1 MKKFIERALRVI
13 EEEIIPETKKGVA
26 KGNKVFGGAILTKS
40 DYSTMTIGV
49 NQETENP
56 LFHGEISTL
65 NKFFAENK
73 NRSTDDLIFLSTHEP
88 CPMCLSAITWA
99 GFNTIYYFFNY
110 QDTKKAFNIAHDLD
124 ILSEVFGRSDG
135 AYSKE
140 NYFWKCY
147 AIKELIRYAR
157 TSKLEIIYLKYLS
170 VYHQYMTV
178 YPKSTKI
185 RKMTIVFRSA
195 RYNLRLVYLFKCY
208 KK

>member
-26 KGNKVFGGAILTKS
+26 KGNKVFGGAILSKN
-40 DYSTMTIGV
+40 DYSTITIGV

-73 NRSTDDLIFLSTHEP
+73 NRSTDNLIFLSTHEP

-110 QDTKKAFNIAHDLD
+110 QDTKKTFNIAHDLD

-135 AYSKE
+135 AYSRE
-140 NYFWKCY
+140 NYFWKCF
-147 AIKELIRYAR
+147 AIKEQIDMVETANRDSLLKISNRI
-157 TSKLEIIYLKYLS
+157 SSIYDSLS
-170 VYHQYMTV
+170 AEYQN
-178 YPKSTKI
+178 KKN
-185 RKMTIVFRSA
+185 
-195 RYNLRLVYLFKCY
+195 YNSIPLS
-208 KK
+208 

>member
-1 MKKFIERALRVI
+1 MRKFLERALEVI

-26 KGNKVFGGAILTKS
+26 KGNKVFGGAILTKR
-40 DYSTMTIGV
+40 DFSTITIGV

-99 GFNTIYYFFNY
+99 GFKTIYYFFNY
-110 QDTKKAFNIAHDLD
+110 QDTKKSFNISHDLD

-135 AYSKE
+135 VYRKE

-147 AIKELIRYAR
+147 AIKELIDMLEPE
-157 TSKLEIIYLKYLS
+157 SKDNLLKISERISSMYDSLS
-170 VYHQYMTV
+170 DEYQ
-178 YPKSTKI
+178 
-185 RKMTIVFRSA
+185 
-195 RYNLRLVYLFKCY
+195 Y
-208 KK
+208 KKDDNNIPLS

>member
-1 MKKFIERALRVI
+1 MKKFIERALKVI
-13 EEEIIPETKKGVA
+13 EEEIIPETKKSVA
-26 KGNKVFGGAILTKS
+26 KGNKVFGGAILSKS

-73 NRSTDDLIFLSTHEP
+73 NMSTDDLIFLSTHEP

-110 QDTKKAFNIAHDLD
+110 QDTKKTFNIAHDLD

-135 AYSKE
+135 AYSRE
-140 NYFWKCY
+140 NYFWKCF
-147 AIKELIRYAR
+147 AIKEQIDMVETANRDSLLKISNRI
-157 TSKLEIIYLKYLS
+157 SSIYDSLS
-170 VYHQYMTV
+170 AEYQN
-178 YPKSTKI
+178 KKN
-185 RKMTIVFRSA
+185 
-195 RYNLRLVYLFKCY
+195 YNSIPLS
-208 KK
+208 

>member
-1 MKKFIERALRVI
+1 MKKFIERALEVI
-13 EEEIIPETKKGVA
+13 EEEIIPETKNAVA
-26 KGNKVFGGAILTKS
+26 KGNKVFGGAILTKR
-40 DYSTMTIGV
+40 DFSTITIGV

-99 GFNTIYYFFNY
+99 GFKTIYYFFNY
-110 QDTKKAFNIAHDLD
+110 QDTKKSFNISHDLD

-135 AYSKE
+135 VYRKE

-147 AIKELIRYAR
+147 AIKELIDMLEPE
-157 TSKLEIIYLKYLS
+157 SKDNLLKISERISSMYDSLS
-170 VYHQYMTV
+170 DEYQ
-178 YPKSTKI
+178 
-185 RKMTIVFRSA
+185 
-195 RYNLRLVYLFKCY
+195 N
-208 KK
+208 KKDDNNIPLS

>member
-1 MKKFIERALRVI
+1 MKKFIERALEVI
-13 EEEIIPETKKGVA
+13 EEEIIPETKNSVA

-40 DYSTMTIGV
+40 DFSTITIGV

-99 GFNTIYYFFNY
+99 GFKTIYYFFNY
-110 QDTKKAFNIAHDLD
+110 QDTKKSFNISHDLD

-135 AYSKE
+135 VYRKE

-147 AIKELIRYAR
+147 AIKELIDMLEPG
-157 TSKLEIIYLKYLS
+157 SKDNLLKISERISSMYDSLS
-170 VYHQYMTV
+170 DEYQ
-178 YPKSTKI
+178 
-185 RKMTIVFRSA
+185 
-195 RYNLRLVYLFKCY
+195 Y
-208 KK
+208 KKDDNNIPLS

>member
-1 MKKFIERALRVI
+1 MKKFIERALKVI
-13 EEEIIPETKKGVA
+13 EEEIIPETKKSVA
-26 KGNKVFGGAILTKS
+26 KGNKVFGGAILSKS

-110 QDTKKAFNIAHDLD
+110 QDTKKTFNIAHDLD

-135 AYSKE
+135 AYSRE
-140 NYFWKCY
+140 NYFWKCF
-147 AIKELIRYAR
+147 AIKEQIDMVETANRDSLLKISNRI
-157 TSKLEIIYLKYLS
+157 SSIYDSLS
-170 VYHQYMTV
+170 AEYQN
-178 YPKSTKI
+178 KKN
-185 RKMTIVFRSA
+185 
-195 RYNLRLVYLFKCY
+195 YNSIPLS
-208 KK
+208 

>member
-1 MKKFIERALRVI
+1 MKKFIERALKVI

-40 DYSTMTIGV
+40 DYSTITIGV
-49 NQETENP
+49 NEETENP

-65 NKFFAENK
+65 NQFFAENK

-110 QDTKKAFNIAHDLD
+110 QDTKKTFNIAHDLD

-135 AYSKE
+135 AYSRE
-140 NYFWKCY
+140 NYFWKCF
-147 AIKELIRYAR
+147 AIKEQIDMVETANRDSLLKISNRI
-157 TSKLEIIYLKYLS
+157 SSIYDSLS
-170 VYHQYMTV
+170 AEYQN
-178 YPKSTKI
+178 KKN
-185 RKMTIVFRSA
+185 
-195 RYNLRLVYLFKCY
+195 YNSIPLS
-208 KK
+208 

>member
-1 MKKFIERALRVI
+1 MKKFIERALEVI
-13 EEEIIPETKKGVA
+13 EEEIIPETKNAVA
-26 KGNKVFGGAILTKS
+26 KGNKVFGGAILTKR
-40 DYSTMTIGV
+40 DFSTITIGV

-99 GFNTIYYFFNY
+99 GFKTIYYFFNY
-110 QDTKKAFNIAHDLD
+110 QDTKKSFNISHDLD

-135 AYSKE
+135 VYRKE

-147 AIKELIRYAR
+147 AIKELIDMLEPG
-157 TSKLEIIYLKYLS
+157 SKDNLLKISERISSMYDSLS
-170 VYHQYMTV
+170 DEYQ
-178 YPKSTKI
+178 
-185 RKMTIVFRSA
+185 
-195 RYNLRLVYLFKCY
+195 N
-208 KK
+208 KKDDNNIPLS

>member
-1 MKKFIERALRVI
+1 MKKFIERALKVI
-13 EEEIIPETKKGVA
+13 EEEIIPETKKSVA
-26 KGNKVFGGAILTKS
+26 KGNKVFGGAILSKS
-40 DYSTMTIGV
+40 DYSTVTIGV

-110 QDTKKAFNIAHDLD
+110 QDTKKTFNIAHDLD

-135 AYSKE
+135 AYSRE
-140 NYFWKCY
+140 NYFWKCF
-147 AIKELIRYAR
+147 AIKEQIDM
-157 TSKLEIIYLKYLS
+157 LESANRDNLLKISNRISYIYDNLS
-170 VYHQYMTV
+170 AEYQ
-178 YPKSTKI
+178 
-185 RKMTIVFRSA
+185 
-195 RYNLRLVYLFKCY
+195 N
-208 KK
+208 KKNCNSIPLS

>member
-1 MKKFIERALRVI
+1 MKKFIERALKVI
-13 EEEIIPETKKGVA
+13 EEEIIPETKKSVA
-26 KGNKVFGGAILTKS
+26 KGNKVFGGAILSKR

-110 QDTKKAFNIAHDLD
+110 QDTKKTFNIAHDLD

-135 AYSKE
+135 AYSRE
-140 NYFWKCY
+140 NYFWKCF
-147 AIKELIRYAR
+147 AIREQIDM
-157 TSKLEIIYLKYLS
+157 LESSNRDRLLTISDRISSIYDSLS
-170 VYHQYMTV
+170 AEYQN
-178 YPKSTKI
+178 KKN
-185 RKMTIVFRSA
+185 
-195 RYNLRLVYLFKCY
+195 YNSIPLS
-208 KK
+208 

>member
-13 EEEIIPETKKGVA
+13 EEEIIPETKKSVA
-26 KGNKVFGGAILTKS
+26 KGNKVFGGAILSKG

-65 NKFFAENK
+65 NQFFAENK

-110 QDTKKAFNIAHDLD
+110 QDTKKTFNIAHDLD

-135 AYSKE
+135 AYSRE
-140 NYFWKCY
+140 NYFWKCF
-147 AIKELIRYAR
+147 AIKEQIDMVETANRDSLLKISNRI
-157 TSKLEIIYLKYLS
+157 SSIYDSLS
-170 VYHQYMTV
+170 AEYQN
-178 YPKSTKI
+178 KKN
-185 RKMTIVFRSA
+185 
-195 RYNLRLVYLFKCY
+195 YNSIPLS
-208 KK
+208 

>member
-1 MKKFIERALRVI
+1 MKKFIERALEVI
-13 EEEIIPETKKGVA
+13 EEEIIPETKNAVA
-26 KGNKVFGGAILTKS
+26 KGNKVFGGAILTKR
-40 DYSTMTIGV
+40 DFSTITIGV

-99 GFNTIYYFFNY
+99 GFKTIYYFFNY
-110 QDTKKAFNIAHDLD
+110 QDTKKSFNISHDLD

-135 AYSKE
+135 VYRKE

-147 AIKELIRYAR
+147 AIKELIDMLEPAR
-157 TSKLEIIYLKYLS
+157 KDNLLKISERISSMYDSLS
-170 VYHQYMTV
+170 DEYQ
-178 YPKSTKI
+178 
-185 RKMTIVFRSA
+185 
-195 RYNLRLVYLFKCY
+195 Y
-208 KK
+208 KKDDNNIPLS

>member
-1 MKKFIERALRVI
+1 MKKFIERALKVI
-13 EEEIIPETKKGVA
+13 EEEIIPETKKSVA
-26 KGNKVFGGAILTKS
+26 KGNKVFGGAILSKS

-110 QDTKKAFNIAHDLD
+110 QDTKKTFNIAHDLD

-135 AYSKE
+135 AYSRE
-140 NYFWKCY
+140 NYFWKCF
-147 AIKELIRYAR
+147 AIKEQIDMVETANRDSLLKISNRISSIYDSLSAEYQNKKNYNSIPLI
-157 TSKLEIIYLKYLS
+157 
-170 VYHQYMTV
+170 
-178 YPKSTKI
+178 
-185 RKMTIVFRSA
+185 
-195 RYNLRLVYLFKCY
+195 
-208 KK
+208 

>member
-1 MKKFIERALRVI
+1 MKKFIERALEVI
-13 EEEIIPETKKGVA
+13 EEEIIPETKNAVA
-26 KGNKVFGGAILTKS
+26 KGNKVFGGAILTKR
-40 DYSTMTIGV
+40 DFSTITIGV

-99 GFNTIYYFFNY
+99 GFKTIYYFFNY
-110 QDTKKAFNIAHDLD
+110 QDTKKSFNISHDLD

-135 AYSKE
+135 VYRKE

-147 AIKELIRYAR
+147 AIKELIDMLEPG
-157 TSKLEIIYLKYLS
+157 SKDNLLKISERISSMYDSLS
-170 VYHQYMTV
+170 DDYQ
-178 YPKSTKI
+178 
-185 RKMTIVFRSA
+185 
-195 RYNLRLVYLFKCY
+195 Y
-208 KK
+208 KKDDNNIPLS

>member
-1 MKKFIERALRVI
+1 MKNFIERALRVI

-40 DYSTMTIGV
+40 DYATMTIGV

-73 NRSTDDLIFLSTHEP
+73 NRSTGDLIFLSTHEP

-99 GFNTIYYFFNY
+99 GFDTIYYFFNY
-110 QDTKKAFNIAHDLD
+110 QETKKTFKIAHDLD
-124 ILSEVFGRSDG
+124 ILSGVFGRSDG
-135 AYSKE
+135 TYIRE

-147 AIKELIRYAR
+147 AIKELISNLEPANKDSLLKTTERISAVYGSLSNDYQ
-157 TSKLEIIYLKYLS
+157 SKKNDNSIPLS
-170 VYHQYMTV
+170 
-178 YPKSTKI
+178 
-185 RKMTIVFRSA
+185 
-195 RYNLRLVYLFKCY
+195 
-208 KK
+208 

>member
-26 KGNKVFGGAILTKS
+26 KGNKVFGGAILSKG

-49 NQETENP
+49 NQATENP

-99 GFNTIYYFFNY
+99 VFNTIYYFFNY
-110 QDTKKAFNIAHDLD
+110 QDTKKTFNIAHDLD

-135 AYSKE
+135 AYSRE
-140 NYFWKCY
+140 NYFWKCF
-147 AIKELIRYAR
+147 AIKEQIDM
-157 TSKLEIIYLKYLS
+157 LETINRDSLLKISNRISSIYDSLS
-170 VYHQYMTV
+170 AEYQN
-178 YPKSTKI
+178 KKN
-185 RKMTIVFRSA
+185 
-195 RYNLRLVYLFKCY
+195 YNSIPLS
-208 KK
+208 

>member
-1 MKKFIERALRVI
+1 MKKFIERALEVI
-13 EEEIIPETKKGVA
+13 EEEIIPETKNAVA
-26 KGNKVFGGAILTKS
+26 KGNKVFGGAILTKR
-40 DYSTMTIGV
+40 DFSTITIGV

-99 GFNTIYYFFNY
+99 GFKTIYYFFNY
-110 QDTKKAFNIAHDLD
+110 QDTKKSFNISHDLD

-135 AYSKE
+135 VYRKE

-147 AIKELIRYAR
+147 AIKELIDMLEPG
-157 TSKLEIIYLKYLS
+157 SKDNLLKISERISSMYDSLS
-170 VYHQYMTV
+170 DEYQ
-178 YPKSTKI
+178 
-185 RKMTIVFRSA
+185 
-195 RYNLRLVYLFKCY
+195 Y
-208 KK
+208 KKDDNNIPLS

>member
-1 MKKFIERALRVI
+1 MKNFIERALRVI

-26 KGNKVFGGAILTKS
+26 KGNKVFGGAILTKN

-49 NQETENP
+49 NQETQNP

-65 NKFFAENK
+65 NKFFAENR

-110 QDTKKAFNIAHDLD
+110 QDTKMAFNIAHDLE
-124 ILSEVFGRSDG
+124 ILSL
-135 AYSKE
+135 YKE
-140 NYFWKCY
+140 KFKKFNCHISVSSNTLVKNFLDKEATYFLC
-147 AIKELIRYAR
+147 
-157 TSKLEIIYLKYLS
+157 
-170 VYHQYMTV
+170 
-178 YPKSTKI
+178 
-185 RKMTIVFRSA
+185 
-195 RYNLRLVYLFKCY
+195 